1 MMLQLGSPIDAGN
14 CVFKQSG
21 PFRFLL
27 CYVLR
32 AWFSPVHPEIL
43 LGILHFKVVQRR
55 QPLKQH
61 YL

>member
-14 CVFKQSG
+14 CVFKKSG

-43 LGILHFKVVQRR
+43 LGFSISKWSKGDSH
-55 QPLKQH
+55 
-61 YL
+61 